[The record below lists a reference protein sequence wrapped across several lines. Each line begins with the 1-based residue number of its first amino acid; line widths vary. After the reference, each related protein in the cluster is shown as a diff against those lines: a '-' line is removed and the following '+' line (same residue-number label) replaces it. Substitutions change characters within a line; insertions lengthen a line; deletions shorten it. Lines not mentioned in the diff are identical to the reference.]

1 MRLARGGTGGSS
13 LPLSLLKGFRW
24 YHPLENFWNPS
35 CLYRWV
41 LEHFWALK
49 CSFCKASFVLSKT
62 DFWIIL
68 KHTFLLSPPKI
79 AKFKCV
85 VGIWGCTCTHC
96 TPSGYA
102 YGRRAPCG
110 PLFDRTCWTW
120 ELHASKSAP
129 VTVTCGGA
137 HKSDMI
143 AQCPPVV
150 GVLRTAPDPISAAA
164 NGSGLV
170 EQAGNSGAYRG
181 AQWCYNITL
190 YNVHTLPNEWP

>member
-1 MRLARGGTGGSS
+1 MRSRDLGVHM
-13 LPLSLLKGFRW
+13 
-24 YHPLENFWNPS
+24 HPLHPIW
-35 CLYRWV
+35 LRLW
-41 LEHFWALK
+41 
-49 CSFCKASFVLSKT
+49 KAGPV
-62 DFWIIL
+62 
-68 KHTFLLSPPKI
+68 
-79 AKFKCV
+79 
-85 VGIWGCTCTHC
+85 WG
-96 TPSGYA
+96 PL
-102 YGRRAPCG
+102 CG

-150 GVLRTAPDPISAAA
+150 GVLRTAPGPISAAA

-181 AQWCYNITL
+181 AQW
-190 YNVHTLPNEWP
+190 